1 MIYAVNK
8 MKNKPYQT
16 ALTVP
21 IANGQIKER
30 GNVDTLNTQ
39 IHDSTL
45 TCLGT
50 GTSIKR
56 GGVKLVLLAQT
67 SPINPVMQ
75 VFQRVSKMSTLTHNW
90 ANLHI

>member
-1 MIYAVNK
+1 MEDKRDKCWNCICEDMIYAVNK

-16 ALTVP
+16 SLTVP
-21 IANGQIKER
+21 IANRKIIER

-39 IHDSTL
+39 IHDSSL

-50 GTSIKR
+50 GTSIKC

-67 SPINPVMQ
+67 SPI
-75 VFQRVSKMSTLTHNW
+75 S
-90 ANLHI
+90 

>member
-16 ALTVP
+16 SLTVP
-21 IANGQIKER
+21 IANRKIIER

-39 IHDSTL
+39 IHDSSL

-50 GTSIKR
+50 GTSIKC
-56 GGVKLVLLAQT
+56 GGVKLVYGPNPHPLL
-67 SPINPVMQ
+67 SEMVRSFKCFHM
-75 VFQRVSKMSTLTHNW
+75 
-90 ANLHI
+90 